1 MGDNRRDQAQPLI
14 QQLRDPSR
22 STQALLTLLG
32 KGKDAV
38 PALVEFLMSSKPSSL
53 PEPRLLAVDA
63 LSILKGPESLDAL
76 ITVATEA
83 LGDIPDPVV
92 RLAEETVTSRAA
104 RALADFAE
112 PRARGALL
120 RLLQQKPLIGVAEAF
135 EKLKDARA
143 VPHLISWLED
153 DFMAEP
159 AGRAIRAC
167 GRVAFPALVSSLA
180 EKHSLHGSETGMS
193 QRRRARILEIVAEM
207 VQNDE
212 INLVEHLLDDPVEG
226 VRLNAARAVLNRGN
240 HTQQERAFATA
251 LRLLDSSDRYLRAS
265 SEEVLLAHF
274 KVGPELI
281 EEEICER
288 NRAGEPADQFFPRES
303 TLAILLRIRR
313 EGVASTEVP
322 H

>member
-1 MGDNRRDQAQPLI
+1 MGDNWRDQAQPLI

-22 STQALLTLLG
+22 SSQALLALLG

-38 PALVEFLMSSKPSSL
+38 PALVEFLRSSKPSSL

-63 LSILKGPESLDAL
+63 LSILKGRESLDAL
-76 ITVATEA
+76 ITIATEA
-83 LGDIPDPVV
+83 LGEIPDPVV
-92 RLAEETVTSRAA
+92 RLAEETVASRAA

-120 RLLQQKPLIGVAEAF
+120 KLLEEKPLIGVAEAF
-135 EKLKDARA
+135 EKLGDPRA
-143 VPHLISWLED
+143 IPHLISWLED
-153 DFMAEP
+153 DFMVEP

-207 VQNDE
+207 VQNEE
-212 INLVEHLLDDPVEG
+212 IGSVEHLLDDLVEA

-240 HTQQERAFATA
+240 HAQQQRAFATA

-265 SEEVLLAHF
+265 SEEILLAHF
-274 KVGPELI
+274 QAGSQLI
-281 EEEICER
+281 EEEIRER
-288 NRAGEPADQFFPRES
+288 KRAGEPEDQFFPRES
-303 TLAILLRIRR
+303 TLAILLRIRKR
-313 EGVASTEVP
+313 GIESTDVS

>member
-1 MGDNRRDQAQPLI
+1 MGDNWKDQAQPLI

-22 STQALLTLLG
+22 SSQALLALLG

-38 PALVEFLMSSKPSSL
+38 PALAEFLRSSKPSSL
-53 PEPRLLAVDA
+53 PEPKLLAVDA

-83 LGDIPDPVV
+83 LGEIPDPVV
-92 RLAEETVTSRAA
+92 RLAEETVASRAA

-120 RLLQQKPLIGVAEAF
+120 RLLEQKPLIGVAEAF

-143 VPHLISWLED
+143 IPYLISWLED
-153 DFMAEP
+153 DFIAEP
-159 AGRAIRAC
+159 AARAIRAY
-167 GRVAFPALVSSLA
+167 GPPALPSLLKSLT

-207 VQNDE
+207 VHEE
-212 INLVEHLLDDPVEG
+212 ISSVEHLLDDPVEG

-251 LRLLDSSDRYLRAS
+251 LRLLDSFDRYLRAS
-265 SEEVLLAHF
+265 SEEILVAHF
-274 KVGPELI
+274 QVGPELI
-281 EEEICER
+281 EEEIRER
-288 NRAGEPADQFFPRES
+288 KRAGEPEDQFFPRES

-313 EGVASTEVP
+313 KGAASTEVS